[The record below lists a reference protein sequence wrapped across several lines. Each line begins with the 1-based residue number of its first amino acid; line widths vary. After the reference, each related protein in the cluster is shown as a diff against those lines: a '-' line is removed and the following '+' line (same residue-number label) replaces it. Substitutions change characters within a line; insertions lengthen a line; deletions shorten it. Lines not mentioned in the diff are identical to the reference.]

1 MCSKVNSISRFEII
15 LENRIDI
22 GLISSIDLL
31 YIKINIYVSKII
43 KKEGE
48 REKKLFQAIYELT
61 KRFAK

>member
-22 GLISSIDLL
+22 GLVSSIDLL

-43 KKEGE
+43 KKKGQ
-48 REKKLFQAIYELT
+48 KKKKFFQAIYKLT